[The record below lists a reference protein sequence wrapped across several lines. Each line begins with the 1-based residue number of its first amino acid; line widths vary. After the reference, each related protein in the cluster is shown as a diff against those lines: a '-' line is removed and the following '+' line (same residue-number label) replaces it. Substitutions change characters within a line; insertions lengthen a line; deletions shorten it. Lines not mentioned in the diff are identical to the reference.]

1 MNTQK
6 YISLLANPQSVKT
19 EDLSALT
26 SIIDTY
32 PYFQSARALWLK
44 GLKNENS
51 FRYNDA
57 LKVTAAHTTNRDIL
71 FEYITSKSFSQ
82 NEIARKIIQHDE
94 TTSELEVTIAE
105 DVSNTISLE
114 LDMQMKAELKKAE
127 AILDPTLF
135 EKKKQE
141 VTQIL
146 DTSETLKTEKL
157 TAETETKTNELEIQ
171 KISALPNAEIKES
184 KEEEEEEALKEVL
197 EIDKPLDFK
206 KEDTHSFSEWLKLTS
221 AQPIIRETNTSENN
235 ESINAEREHKFDLIE
250 KFITEKPKLSP
261 KIQLSPQKN
270 LAEPFTKSSD
280 SLMTETL
287 AKVYVQQK
295 NYKKAITAYK
305 ILILKYPEKSG
316 FFADQIRA
324 IEKLSDK

>member
-6 YISLLANPQSVKT
+6 YISLLTNPQSVKT

-94 TTSELEVTIAE
+94 ATNELEVTIAE

-141 VTQIL
+141 VTQII
-146 DTSETLKTEKL
+146 DASETLKTEK
-157 TAETETKTNELEIQ
+157 KTSELEIQ
-171 KISALPNAEIKES
+171 KISALPNAEIEES
-184 KEEEEEEALKEVL
+184 KEEEEEALKEVL

-221 AQPIIRETNTSENN
+221 AQPIIRESNVTEND
-235 ESINAEREHKFDLIE
+235 ETINAERERKFDLIE

-261 KIQLSPQKN
+261 KVQISPQKN

>member
-82 NEIARKIIQHDE
+82 NEITRKIIQHDE

-206 KEDTHSFSEWLKLTS
+206 K
-221 AQPIIRETNTSENN
+221 
-235 ESINAEREHKFDLIE
+235 
-250 KFITEKPKLSP
+250 
-261 KIQLSPQKN
+261 
-270 LAEPFTKSSD
+270 
-280 SLMTETL
+280 
-287 AKVYVQQK
+287 
-295 NYKKAITAYK
+295 
-305 ILILKYPEKSG
+305 
-316 FFADQIRA
+316 
-324 IEKLSDK
+324 

>member
-171 KISALPNAEIKES
+171 
-184 KEEEEEEALKEVL
+184 
-197 EIDKPLDFK
+197 
-206 KEDTHSFSEWLKLTS
+206 
-221 AQPIIRETNTSENN
+221 
-235 ESINAEREHKFDLIE
+235 
-250 KFITEKPKLSP
+250 
-261 KIQLSPQKN
+261 
-270 LAEPFTKSSD
+270 
-280 SLMTETL
+280 
-287 AKVYVQQK
+287 
-295 NYKKAITAYK
+295 
-305 ILILKYPEKSG
+305 
-316 FFADQIRA
+316 
-324 IEKLSDK
+324 